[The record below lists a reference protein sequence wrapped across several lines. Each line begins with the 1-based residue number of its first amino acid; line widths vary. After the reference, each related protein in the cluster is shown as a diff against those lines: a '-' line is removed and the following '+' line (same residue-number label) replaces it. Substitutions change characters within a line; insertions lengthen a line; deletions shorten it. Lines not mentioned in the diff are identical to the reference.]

1 MADYYDKI
9 IQEKEVL
16 ISIVSDECPNK
27 KELVEKHLEILNQF
41 SVWIDERIK
50 KIEMEMKKND
60 NE

>member
-16 ISIVSDECPNK
+16 ISIVSDECPI
-27 KELVEKHLEILNQF
+27 EKHLEILNQF
-41 SVWIDERIK
+41 SIWIDERIK
-50 KIEMEMKKND
+50 KNEMEMKKND